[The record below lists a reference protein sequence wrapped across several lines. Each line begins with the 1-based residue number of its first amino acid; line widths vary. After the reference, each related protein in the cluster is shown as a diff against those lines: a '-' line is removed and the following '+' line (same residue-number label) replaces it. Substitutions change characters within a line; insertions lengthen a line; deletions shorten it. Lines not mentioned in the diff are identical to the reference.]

1 MSDNR
6 SSSSIEIR
14 LEDGDQAIQLTSLK
28 GFETTT
34 TATRKDEVV
43 QSQDESNEEQSK
55 PASIIE
61 EPNQTS
67 TNSSRVP
74 SIHRSESILNAYA
87 ESTNSGVIQLPP
99 IDKGRQAWTFL
110 AIATLLECLIWGMGN
125 SYGAFQDYHLYNK
138 QSPLYGSSSAATA
151 AAGTL
156 ITAGQYFAPFLF
168 LGILNAFPHKI
179 KLFQA
184 ITLSVSAI
192 GLVGASFNPNV
203 ASVTLLQ
210 GFLSGWSGGA
220 FYTPA
225 MLWLP
230 QWFDQKRGFATGM
243 IFVGSGIGGVIWPFG
258 LNFLLEGV
266 GFEWTLRALA
276 ILQLILGATIAFFLR
291 PRLPV
296 QRTTIQSDPS
306 STTTAGSRHDS
317 SRRRRNIIRS
327 VLPSHNKILHSPLGI
342 ASLAA
347 QFMQN
352 AALMSV
358 SYYIAP
364 YASSLGLRGTIPT
377 ALLATFN
384 AAAAISYCIIGILCD
399 TLPHIVLVLL
409 LSATGSLLVG
419 LLLGFA
425 KTLGPLIAFAILFGL
440 FNGGFSTTMSPMA
453 REMARAGETE
463 HSAVFLELMSWRGL
477 GGVAGPLISSILYKH
492 HISDL
497 SSSTQQQTTT
507 TQIWGDNA
515 IYGSHGL
522 GPVILFS
529 TALSAVV
536 AFTALGMIPLRKAI
550 LKPRQPMSST

>member
-1 MSDNR
+1 MTDNR

-14 LEDGDQAIQLTSLK
+14 LEDGDQAIQLTTLK
-28 GFETTT
+28 GSVETAIQDKNANTT
-34 TATRKDEVV
+34 EERSD
-43 QSQDESNEEQSK
+43 DESR
-55 PASIIE
+55 PASINEGPSI
-61 EPNQTS
+61 QTPAL
-67 TNSSRVP
+67 SSRVP
-74 SIHRSESILNAYA
+74 SLHGSESILNAYA
-87 ESTNSGVIQLPP
+87 EPTSSGTPSFVTQLPP
-99 IDKGRQAWTFL
+99 VDKGRQAWTFL
-110 AIATLLECLIWGMGN
+110 AVATLLECLIWGMGN

-168 LGILNAFPHKI
+168 LGILNAFPHRI

-184 ITLSVSAI
+184 ITLSASAI
-192 GLVGASFNPNV
+192 GLVGASFHPNV

-243 IFVGSGIGGVIWPFG
+243 IFVGSGIGGVVWPFA
-258 LNFLLEGV
+258 LNYLLEGV

-296 QRTTIQSDPS
+296 QRPTTQNDPS
-306 STTTAGSRHDS
+306 STAGSRHDA
-317 SRRRRNIIRS
+317 SRRRRNILRS

-453 REMARAGETE
+453 REMAKAGETE

-477 GGVAGPLISSILYKH
+477 GGVAGPLISSVLYKS
-492 HISDL
+492 HISAAQSQND
-497 SSSTQQQTTT
+497 SG
-507 TQIWGDNA
+507 QIWGDNA
-515 IYGSHGL
+515 AYGSHGL

-536 AFTALGMIPLRKAI
+536 AFTALGMIPLRKAV
-550 LKPRQPMSST
+550 LKPRQPMPSS